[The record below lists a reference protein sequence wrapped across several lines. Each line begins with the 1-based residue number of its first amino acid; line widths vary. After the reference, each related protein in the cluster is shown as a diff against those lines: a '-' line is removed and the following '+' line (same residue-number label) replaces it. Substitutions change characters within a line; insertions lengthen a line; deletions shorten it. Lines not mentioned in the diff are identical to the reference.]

1 MLDTQQ
7 LRLAFVAATQ
17 GLADNLGQLTKANTA
32 RFDGHTLTE
41 LSANVLLGTVAN
53 AGTLGQLTYQSL
65 VDAYTGDTSGLSDI
79 EAQLAAF
86 IARRDNPHLVTK
98 EQLDLG
104 NLVNQGFATLVE
116 TDLAATDKYISPA
129 MVKHAI
135 DQAIDALVGTA
146 PETMDTL
153 QELAEILQNNANM
166 VADLINQVSGLISIV
181 DAQAL
186 MDSQLIQAN
195 SYTDT
200 SMTAKLA
207 GAKIHSDANI
217 TTLKEILDNLF
228 TDFFPAK
235 GVPNGIFEI
244 LTGFSYSQVSSLQ
257 IAHVDGFIYLYGGNP
272 YSNLD
277 TAQRFY
283 KYSIANKKLVAITTL
298 TGGPG
303 SIGNHQII
311 AVDGKLYIF
320 GGAKATSGSLTYSKA
335 GYIFDPVAGTWAR
348 MADAP
353 VFFCDAVCY
362 YANGAIY
369 VSYGRAGSSQQW
381 NFYKY
386 DIAANSWT
394 KVFGNYGMPLCYA
407 YESVLVG
414 DQLYYFE
421 TNGAGKFYRATIGVE
436 TLAELNHTELATA
449 PAFYKAPAFIHRDGF
464 IFVLGGT
471 GGENVIQVYDIANDT
486 WQVLE
491 EVMPIKRRLTSHVNV
506 GQSLFMFGGFD
517 NTTTRMT
524 NGLGYHLDR

>member
-1 MLDTQQ
+1 MK
-7 LRLAFVAATQ
+7 AAVKTAIQ
-17 GLADNLGQLTKANTA
+17 TLADNLELVVKQNSLKLDGLDLTALA
-32 RFDGHTLTE
+32 AFIL
-41 LSANVLLGTVAN
+41 AGTVSD
-53 AGTLGQLTYQSL
+53 TQLLSGKSYNDLL
-65 VDAYTGDTSGLSDI
+65 VEFTGVESVSSDFKI
-79 EAQLAAF
+79 QLDAF
-86 IARRDNPHLVTK
+86 IARRDNPHSVT
-98 EQLDLG
+98 QVQVGLG
-104 NLVNQGFATLVE
+104 NVVNQGVATVE
-116 TDLAATDKYISPA
+116 EADLGVADKYITPA
-129 MVKHAI
+129 LVKRAI
-135 DQAIDALVGTA
+135 DLATSALVEGA

-153 QELAEILQNNANM
+153 QEIAAILQNDPDVLNKI
-166 VADLINQVSGLISIV
+166 VVDLGGLISII

-283 KYSIANKKLVAITTL
+283 KYSIANKTLVAITTL

-303 SIGNHQII
+303 SIGNHQTI

-320 GGAKATSGSLTYSKA
+320 GGAKASSGRLTYSKA

-394 KVFGNYGMPLCYA
+394 MVFGNYGMPLCYA

-486 WQVLE
+486 WEILE

-517 NTTTRMT
+517 NTSTKMT